1 MSHPHSPTAAN
12 LAEVKRNMEIK
23 EYEVNE
29 LTSKLTKAN
38 EAVRKLGD
46 ATDELEVL
54 RKEIANLQQNAAAA
68 KADKIKADAM
78 LSDLRIELENT
89 MEQSKM
95 KESEMMDL

>member
-1 MSHPHSPTAAN
+1 
-12 LAEVKRNMEIK
+12 MEIK

-95 KESEMMDL
+95 KESVVLDL